1 VSASQPREGAGVTP
15 PPVRVPA
22 LIVTHADL
30 AQALVRA
37 AERVVGSIE
46 DVTLLSNEGLS
57 RDDLEDAIEACVQ
70 GLEGRAG
77 CCSPTSGAG
86 SCHTCGA
93 SAARR
98 HGEVVIVTGINLPL
112 LLDYLHNRD
121 RLSAPELAER
131 SAEGSGQHPRP
142 ARRTGVSWALHRI
155 DDRLIH
161 GQVLVAWGARL
172 DPARIWVVDDGVGG
186 ERVGARACSARR
198 RPASRCAWPA
208 SPKRRPRTPAK
219 RRRRAPRSCS
229 CATSTP
235 RAVSPRPVRAS
246 RNGTSAG
253 STTRPA
259 RRR

>member
-1 VSASQPREGAGVTP
+1 MSTPQAKEGAGVTP

-57 RDDLEDAIEACVQ
+57 RDDLEDAIEASVRDWKTG
-70 GLEGRAG
+70 GLLLTDFWG
-77 CCSPTSGAG
+77 G

-131 SAEGSGQHPRP
+131 LQQKGRDSIRVQRGVP
-142 ARRTGVSWALHRI
+142 A
-155 DDRLIH
+155 
-161 GQVLVAWGARL
+161 
-172 DPARIWVVDDGVGG
+172 
-186 ERVGARACSARR
+186 
-198 RPASRCAWPA
+198 
-208 SPKRRPRTPAK
+208 
-219 RRRRAPRSCS
+219 
-229 CATSTP
+229 
-235 RAVSPRPVRAS
+235 
-246 RNGTSAG
+246 
-253 STTRPA
+253 
-259 RRR
+259 